1 MRNNPFFHFTPTK
14 IPLQAGKLLV
24 SVPLTGDFFFDRS
37 VVLLVEHNE
46 KESFGIT
53 LNKKLPLSLK
63 DLFPDTHNENIP
75 IFWGGPVEADTLFFL
90 HSYGDLL
97 KGSLPITSTVYYGA
111 SATDLLHS
119 IKKELLDENLIRFY
133 LGYAGWTSGQLEAE
147 IQQKLWIISDC
158 DEKNLFGKDNKLCWN
173 SVIKSLGSDFS
184 FWLNT
189 PEEPYW
195 N

>member
-1 MRNNPFFHFTPTK
+1 MRENPFFHFTPTK
-14 IPLQAGKLLV
+14 IPLQTGKLLV

-63 DLFPDTHNENIP
+63 NLFPDTHNEHIP
-75 IFWGGPVEADTLFFL
+75 IFWGGPVETDSLFFL
-90 HSYGDLL
+90 HGYGDLL
-97 KGSLPITSTVYYGA
+97 KGSFPVTPTVYYGA

-119 IKKELLDENLIRFY
+119 IKKDLLDENLIRFY
-133 LGYAGWTSGQLEAE
+133 LGYAGWTNGQLEAE
-147 IQQKLWIISDC
+147 VEQKLWVVSDC
-158 DEKNLFGKDNKLCWN
+158 DEKNLFGKDNTLCWN
-173 SVIKSLGSDFS
+173 SVVESLGSDFA